1 MKNFAITTI
10 TAGTLAAAALGM
22 AGAAAAAPTGP
33 SSVAA
38 PASLSCIDAG
48 QATQC
53 GSPGNVQIT
62 ANTPPVQY
70 QPLYPYFLIGG
81 HHR

>member
-1 MKNFAITTI
+1 MKNFAIATI

-22 AGAAAAAPTGP
+22 AGTVAAAP
-33 SSVAA
+33 
-38 PASLSCIDAG
+38 LSCIDAG
-48 QATQC
+48 SATQC

-70 QPLYPYFLIGG
+70 QPLYPYFIMGR